1 MPLGDSITMG
11 RHGEPS
17 GYRDDLAIMLLN
29 EGVNFDMV
37 GSVND
42 GSGFY
47 PRHEGH
53 SGWRADEIYSQLNRW
68 LNMNPADIVLLHIGT
83 NDISQGES
91 NESTIEDIENILNL
105 IRSKNNSSVI
115 LLCNLIPRFDPYY
128 NRPERTEQLNVL
140 IYQLFQLKQ
149 QQGFNVYFVDQ
160 NSAFKAN
167 PNGKQEY
174 MVDYVHPND
183 LGYQV
188 MAESFFNVLTG
199 VLNLQRYAIS
209 GQIVYYSNM
218 QPVNNIEVSLTGNS
232 SQLYETSNTGFYEFI
247 SLPGNENYAT
257 QPTKEKLQR
266 ADNDII
272 TMYNAALV
280 LRHAVGLEALTEAQQ
295 LAGDV
300 DKDGQVIAYD
310 AAVIAR
316 YAVKLPPVSNDFV
329 GEWVFSPDKRSYN
342 NLSTNHNN
350 QNFSAYLL
358 GDVSGVW
365 ANDNLNKDL
374 VSYALNFPDIYAN
387 LQDTI
392 IVTVP
397 ISHES
402 LLSYQVTLEFSAR
415 LVDFVG
421 IVNEISEMNFIYHAT
436 DNKLFFGAYAY
447 QPIRFNGN
455 AATLRFLVAKNTNS
469 AAEIHFQ
476 RFQINNEKPVGGI
489 AKVNVQSQPVDL
501 AIKVGN
507 NYPNPFNPSTILP
520 YEIVEPGHINIIIY
534 NTIGQEIRQ
543 LLYSYQI
550 PGKYSIAWDGKDGAG
565 IRVAN
570 GIYICRVAFQESI
583 INKRFIKLD

>member
-1 MPLGDSITMG
+1 MRAQIRIMPLGDSITMG

-17 GYRDDLAIMLLN
+17 GYRDDFAIMLLN

-149 QQGFNVYFVDQ
+149 QQGFNIYFVDQ

-167 PNGKQEY
+167 PNWKQEY

-183 LGYQV
+183 LGYHV
-188 MAESFFNVLTG
+188 MAESFFNVLAG

-209 GQIVYYSNM
+209 GQVVYYSNM
-218 QPVNNIEVSLTGNS
+218 QPVNGVKISLTGNS
-232 SQLYETSNTGFYEFI
+232 SQLYETSNNGLYEFTG
-247 SLPGNENYAT
+247 LQGNKNYAT
-257 QPTKEKLQR
+257 QPIKERVQR

-280 LRHAVGLEALTEAQQ
+280 LRHAVGLEALTEPQQ

-316 YAVKLPPVSNDFV
+316 YAVKLPPMSNDFV
-329 GEWVFSPDKRSYN
+329 GEWVFNPQKRSYSDLTKN
-342 NLSTNHNN
+342 QTN
-350 QNFSAYLL
+350 QNFNAILL
-358 GDVSGVW
+358 GDVSGAWETESSGKNVAGNELW
-365 ANDNLNKDL
+365 FTDINANW
-374 VSYALNFPDIYAN
+374 
-387 LQDTI
+387 QDTI
-392 IVTVP
+392 VVP
-397 ISHES
+397 IQITNEK
-402 LLSYQVTLEFSAR
+402 LLSYEGTVEFPTH
-415 LVDFVG
+415 LLDFAG
-421 IVNEISEMNFIYHAT
+421 IINEIPEMNFLYHFT
-436 DNKLFFGAYAY
+436 DNKIIFGAYKAESF
-447 QPIRFNGN
+447 RFEGKV
-455 AATLRFLVAKNTNS
+455 ATLRFNVLKNTNGFG
-469 AAEIHFQ
+469 EVVFH
-476 RFQINNEKPVGGI
+476 RFQINNEKAAMGI
-489 AKVNVQSQPVDL
+489 AKVNVNPKPVNQ
-501 AIKVGN
+501 AIIVGN
-507 NYPNPFNPSTILP
+507 NYPNPFNPATVLP
-520 YEIVEPGHINIIIY
+520 YEITEGGNVNIVIY
-534 NTIGQEIRQ
+534 NALGQKIREMVNQ
-543 LLYSYQI
+543 YQSA
-550 PGKYSIAWDGKDGAG
+550 GKYTISWDGKDGAG
-565 IRVAN
+565 MR
-570 GIYICRVAFQESI
+570 
-583 INKRFIKLD
+583 